1 MINETIVKDDYWS
14 KAFLNYQW
22 LSEKHQFMSRCQNSK
37 SLLYW
42 TIYEKSRKTIK
53 KDGVLVTQSCLNL
66 CDPMDGSPPGSSVY
80 GILWAWILVWTAVP
94 FSRESSWPRDQTQV
108 SSTAG
113 RFFFTTE
120 PSGKPKRYGTKTKN
134 SQENPK
140 TNEVE
145 QFTPSS
151 HMICYKV

>member
-94 FSRESSWPRDQTQV
+94 FSRESSWPRDQIQV

-134 SQENPK
+134 SQENPNTGSLFK
-140 TNEVE
+140 GTSNLK
-145 QFTPSS
+145 PR
-151 HMICYKV
+151 C